1 MGCQSD
7 ITLLEHLRVVGRG
20 ESVRDGVEDAGEVHR
35 VDQLG
40 LRERRARND
49 QTARAYGSAEIVHAR
64 RAAVAFRLRRL
75 RRRFLRSISRSCTA
89 HELRAPAGPA
99 CGGIGDIVAL
109 GLLSVD
115 ILANITGGTAGALR
129 SDLVMRHM
137 LVHAA
142 VVWWTPN
149 PVDGCPRRR
158 RPCTVRLLYPVD

>member
-1 MGCQSD
+1 
-7 ITLLEHLRVVGRG
+7 
-20 ESVRDGVEDAGEVHR
+20 
-35 VDQLG
+35 
-40 LRERRARND
+40 
-49 QTARAYGSAEIVHAR
+49 
-64 RAAVAFRLRRL
+64 
-75 RRRFLRSISRSCTA
+75 
-89 HELRAPAGPA
+89 
-99 CGGIGDIVAL
+99 VAL

-158 RPCTVRLLYPVD
+158 RPG